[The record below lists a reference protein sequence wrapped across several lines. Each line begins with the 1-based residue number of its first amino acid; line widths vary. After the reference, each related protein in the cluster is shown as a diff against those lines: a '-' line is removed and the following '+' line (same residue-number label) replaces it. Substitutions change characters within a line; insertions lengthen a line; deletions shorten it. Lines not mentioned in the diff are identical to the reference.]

1 MAELTDKINFD
12 EVEYLYKSPDTMVDY
27 SDVVSFTLIKSS
39 VEIFQYYGITSF
51 SAEDIKRFF
60 EKLSFVRKKNGKV
73 FVPSVKKINGV
84 LECFL
89 GDGVGSNILTLEND
103 TYKIVTWAGSGCCFE
118 IDAYR
123 NRKSLSV
130 VEK

>member
-1 MAELTDKINFD
+1 MPELTDKINFE

-51 SAEDIKRFF
+51 SADDIKRFF
-60 EKLSFVRKKNGKV
+60 ERLGFVRKKSGKI

-84 LECFL
+84 LECFFFFF
-89 GDGVGSNILTLEND
+89 VGSNVLTLENGS
-103 TYKIVTWAGSGCCFE
+103 YKIVSWAGSGCCFE

-123 NRKSLSV
+123 KRNI
-130 VEK
+130 

>member
-1 MAELTDKINFD
+1 MPELTDKINFE

-51 SAEDIKRFF
+51 SADDIKRFF
-60 EKLSFVRKKNGKV
+60 ERLGFVRKKSGKT

-89 GDGVGSNILTLEND
+89 GSGVGSNVLTLENGS
-103 TYKIVTWAGSGCCFE
+103 YKIVSWAGIGCCFE

-123 NRKSLSV
+123 KRNI
-130 VEK
+130 

>member
-1 MAELTDKINFD
+1 MPELTDKINFE
-12 EVEYLYKSPDTMVDY
+12 EVEYLYKSADTMVDY

-51 SAEDIKRFF
+51 SADDIKRFF
-60 EKLSFVRKKNGKV
+60 ERLSFVRKKSGKI

-89 GDGVGSNILTLEND
+89 GSGVGSNVLTLENGS
-103 TYKIVTWAGSGCCFE
+103 YKIVSWAGSGCCFE

-123 NRKSLSV
+123 KRNI
-130 VEK
+130 